1 MLFVKCHFTGINDEQ
16 AAPRKPDVDL
26 SIWQIF
32 PKSEGV
38 SLSQKMSVSVANGK
52 IQVYRWKL
60 GFWKT
65 CICYHEFDNF
75 PIQDFSGDIGSN
87 VN

>member
-1 MLFVKCHFTGINDEQ
+1 MKCHFTGINDEQ

-52 IQVYRWKL
+52 IQVYR
-60 GFWKT
+60 
-65 CICYHEFDNF
+65 
-75 PIQDFSGDIGSN
+75 
-87 VN
+87 